1 MVFRE
6 GEESRIK
13 MVFVVLITC
22 GVDIFHFSC
31 QIIIPR
37 NWISIKLICIKVV
50 NNFER
55 NWVFYISLI
64 GLLMISRAKFNYKAL
79 LILLIYIIDL
89 VSVQHGKAPSS
100 QLRGA
105 NRTFTPFYPL
115 KRATCLQKIYWIGF
129 GDMGYNLLVNHCY
142 TFTFVHISCTLFW
155 LCSHSCH
162 NFN

>member
-1 MVFRE
+1 MFMLIFSQGIIHFSKFSQLKWGNCEQCLFEGYMVFRE

-105 NRTFTPFYPL
+105 NRTFTPF
-115 KRATCLQKIYWIGF
+115 
-129 GDMGYNLLVNHCY
+129 
-142 TFTFVHISCTLFW
+142 
-155 LCSHSCH
+155 
-162 NFN
+162 